1 MILNSKDDSMYDQLG
16 FPKVPVFDTGEGIK
30 KNAIKVLEEASELVE
45 AAKDYAEDIPR
56 FGKLEHFLEEAADVN
71 QALMNLVYGLASN
84 DMLED
89 HALRCFGRNFA
100 RGRFDRGE

>member
-1 MILNSKDDSMYDQLG
+1 MYEKLG

-45 AAKDYAEDIPR
+45 AAKDYAEDIAR
-56 FGKLEHFLEEAADVN
+56 FGKYEHLLEEAADVN
-71 QALMNLVYGLASN
+71 QALMNLLNGISGN
-84 DMLED
+84 DMLEE

-100 RGRFDRGE
+100 RGRFDCAN